1 MSRKISA
8 LAVLAKLADLDKQ
21 NEVFAFPLHTNL
33 KYARIGKDGWGE
45 ITIAVSNH
53 VVTNID
59 KFVGSLYMADAE
71 AYKQVEKELEGG
83 E

>member
-1 MSRKISA
+1 MIRKISA
-8 LAVLAKLADLDKQ
+8 LAVLKKFADLDKQ
-21 NEVFAFPLHTNL
+21 NEVFAFPLDTNL
-33 KYARIGKDGWGE
+33 KYARTGKDGWGE

-53 VVTNID
+53 VVANID

-71 AYKQVEKELEGG
+71 AYKQVEKELKGG